1 MENPPLYIAENIFDQ
16 NCMFELAGNFFN
28 KNKFFISKF
37 PLTLIGTGY
46 YNSNKN
52 VTVYCNLNER
62 EIFSCP
68 IQENINNFEFKL
80 DQFIINKKD
89 NIIIDNSKITRDRI
103 TFHASCQAYSNYDL
117 WGPNNNYRGN
127 NPISNSNQNDFLKNS
142 EQMPDILI
150 KKRTNWKKIFMII
163 ASLVISYYVIS
174 KCCFKK
180 EEEENEEY
188 NNSRWRISSS
198 SYGGGK
204 TYGLRS
210 RGW

>member
-1 MENPPLYIAENIFDQ
+1 MYIAENIFDQ

-52 VTVYCNLNER
+52 VTVHCNLNER

-117 WGPNNNYRGN
+117 WGPNNNNYRGN
-127 NPISNSNQNDFLKNS
+127 NPISNFNQNDFLKNS

-150 KKRTNWKKIFMII
+150 KKRTNLKKIFMII